1 MTIIYT
7 DGACKGNG
15 KKDSGS
21 LGGYGVYIEYDDGRI
36 QKIWGGEKQTTNNRM
51 ELMAAINALLATAD
65 TDSVTLYTD
74 SNYVKNGIQTWM
86 IDWKNNHW
94 RKKDGKP
101 PQNLDL
107 WQQLDNAAQG
117 RIIDW
122 QWVKGHSGNVGN
134 ETADSLANQGVHSF
148 GNEIT
153 QKSTPPTD
161 KKAKIQT
168 KQKIPTAE
176 AKSAKTGVKTPSQS
190 QKTSAMPDEPSLQ
203 TAESQGFDDSYFI
216 DTDDSTNN
224 STIDSDYN
232 SPSYFDDS
240 GASIDTLAN
249 DRPDDSGVLADN
261 KPTDFDGDTSRHNPH
276 FVPILPHPIN
286 KNKPERQLIID
297 TETTGFDDKGGDRI
311 VEIGAIEMVG
321 RKMTGQKLHVYL
333 DPEKQMDEEVIK
345 VHGISNEF
353 VKDKPKFAEVAQ
365 KVYDFFEGAE
375 LIAHNAVFD
384 MRFLSM
390 EFERAG
396 LPDFEEKVHVIDS
409 LALAKHYYPGQ
420 KNSLDMLVK
429 RLNVGKKDRT
439 FHGALLDSEILG
451 EVYLAMTGGQVSLAI
466 DIDEAMDSQS
476 VASFENFSDLSSLL
490 VKTNI
495 DTTEDTKWRQT
506 VLS

>member
-1 MTIIYT
+1 MTVIYT

-21 LGGYGVYIEYDDGRI
+21 LGGYGVYIEYDDGRV
-36 QKIWGGEKQTTNNRM
+36 QKIWGGEGATTNNRM
-51 ELMAAINALLATAD
+51 ELMAAIHALLATAD
-65 TDSVTLYTD
+65 VDSVTIYTD
-74 SNYVKNGIQTWM
+74 SNYVKNGIQTW
-86 IDWKNNHW
+86 ITDWKNNHW
-94 RKKDGKP
+94 RKKDGKAP
-101 PQNLDL
+101 ENLDL

-117 RIIDW
+117 RTIDW
-122 QWVKGHSGNVGN
+122 QWVKGHSGNIGN
-134 ETADSLANQGVHSF
+134 ETADALANQGVYGF

-153 QKSTPPTD
+153 QKDAPPTD
-161 KKAKIQT
+161 KKT
-168 KQKIPTAE
+168 KTETKRKTPAT
-176 AKSAKTGVKTPSQS
+176 KTGTKTPTQS
-190 QKTSAMPDEPSLQ
+190 QKTSAMSDEPSLQ
-203 TAESQGFDDSYFI
+203 TKKSQDFDDSYI
-216 DTDDSTNN
+216 DTNDDVITDWDNVQY
-224 STIDSDYN
+224 I
-232 SPSYFDDS
+232 DDS
-240 GASIDTLAN
+240 GTSGTSK
-249 DRPDDSGVLADN
+249 DSEPAE
-261 KPTDFDGDTSRHNPH
+261 FDGDTSRYNPH

-297 TETTGFDDKGGDRI
+297 TETTGFDDKDGDRI

-333 DPEKQMDEEVIK
+333 NPEKQMDEEVIK
-345 VHGISNEF
+345 IHGISNEF
-353 VKDKPKFAEVAQ
+353 VQDKPKFAEVAQ

-375 LIAHNAVFD
+375 LIAHNAAFD

-396 LPDFEEKVHVIDS
+396 LPDFKKKIHVIDS

-466 DIDEAMDSQS
+466 EIDETMDSQS
-476 VASFENFSDLSSLL
+476 ATSFENLSYLSSLL
-490 VKTNI
+490 VKTSA
-495 DTTEDTKWRQT
+495 DMTEDDKWRQT